1 MKLGF
6 GGGGSPFPFN
16 NSYGTSN
23 QQPWL
28 PLSTVSATSA
38 HLFTTAISLPLRRS
52 FHRRFSLLLRS
63 SIKGVYG
70 RQESHVK
77 QFSFSG
83 RLSDD
88 LSAACASCL
97 CFFNGKSSSHGSG
110 MEGSSSH
117 ETSSNS
123 LFRRGRWTNVLLAIN
138 VLLYVAQVASK
149 GKLMLWGAKIN
160 SLIDQGQLWRLLT
173 SSFLHA
179 NVGHLMINCYSL
191 NSIGPTVENICGTGR
206 FFALYFASAVT
217 SSAMSYWLSQKPA
230 VGASGAIFGL
240 VGSVAMFSL
249 RHRNLLTSGA
259 QSLQHV
265 AQVIL
270 LNLIIGLSSKR
281 IDNWG
286 HLGGLLG
293 GVAVSWLIGPAWT
306 YDSTTRDGRKVFIDK
321 APIRVFSWKNPAR
334 LK

>member
-240 VGSVAMFSL
+240 
-249 RHRNLLTSGA
+249 
-259 QSLQHV
+259 
-265 AQVIL
+265 
-270 LNLIIGLSSKR
+270 IIGLSSKR